1 MQKSSDNH
9 YSPQAIENMG
19 MDFISIE
26 CLEKLGLDQNPFI
39 DHARDPFL
47 FIDKQLEMSMNVLI
61 DYLSNQ
67 NSTIVLLG
75 EVGIGKTTHLRLLL
89 RKGYQ
94 QFNFCT
100 LRAKPKISFADIE
113 KKIKERWRLPQDIDE
128 DVSLLDI
135 DSREYLT
142 TDEHIKKYIEDD
154 KHPVLIIDDAHRL
167 QNSVIDELLKLKH
180 HVGLQS
186 PIALGLVLA
195 SEPSLQT
202 QLAELEQTNPA
213 ATQIYQVNVRSF
225 DTKQCQE
232 YIRYRIDKASTANK
246 DLFSNEKITE
256 IYTKSKGIPKLINK
270 LAREEVSKLCEE
282 TQANKNTTS
291 KFQSSPSLR
300 LGLILAGLV
309 ALAIVFTA
317 VFNKPNQPEENIPL
331 DLNKPKLEQSKIKPK
346 DQVPAVKSDTDATH
360 KNTKTDSKQT
370 EPVSKPETKSISKP
384 YVAPL
389 VLGPLQDL
397 KTDTKKDIVK
407 KENVTA
413 IEKPSNTSINDQGK
427 LLTSDWILKQDPNAY
442 TIQIVA
448 SPSEQNLLAFTKKNS
463 LFKNTAYYKK
473 TSADKSWFVLIHG
486 IYASRD
492 AAQQGIEGLSDA
504 LKKNTPY
511 PIQIKY
517 LQEIIRQQ

>member
-113 KKIKERWRLPQDIDE
+113 QKIKKRWHLAQNIDE
-128 DVSLLDI
+128 DVSLLEV
-135 DSREYLT
+135 DSSEYLT
-142 TDEHIKKYIEDD
+142 TDEHIKKYIEED

-186 PIALGLVLA
+186 PKAMGLVLA

-202 QLAELEQTNPA
+202 QLGELEQTNPA
-213 ATQIYQVNVRSF
+213 ATQIYQVNVRAF
-225 DTKQCQE
+225 DAKQCQE
-232 YIRYRIDKASTANK
+232 YIRYRIGKASDANK
-246 DLFSNEKITE
+246 DLFGSEKITE

-270 LAREEVSKLCEE
+270 LAREEVSKLCEDNPA
-282 TQANKNTTS
+282 TNNSAGKL
-291 KFQSSPSLR
+291 QSSPSLR

-309 ALAIVFTA
+309 ALAVLFTA
-317 VFNKPNQPEENIPL
+317 VFNKPNNPEENIPL
-331 DLNKPKLEQSKIKPK
+331 DLNKPKLEQSDTKPK
-346 DQVPAVKSDTDATH
+346 DQSPAIKPDTDATQN
-360 KNTKTDSKQT
+360 NTKTDSKQT
-370 EPVSKPETKSISKP
+370 QAVPIPETRPISKP

-389 VLGPLQDL
+389 VLGTLQDI
-397 KTDTKKDIVK
+397 KTDAKKYNTK

-413 IEKPSNTSINDQGK
+413 IEKPATTPTDNQGK

-448 SPSEQNLLAFTKKNS
+448 SPSESNLLAFTKKNS
-463 LFKNTAYYKK
+463 LLENTAYYKK
-473 TSADKSWFVLIHG
+473 TSADKSWFVLVHG
-486 IYASRD
+486 LYVSRD
-492 AAQQGIEGLSDA
+492 KALQGIEGLSEE

-517 LQEIIRQQ
+517 LQEVIRQQ